1 MTSVKCP
8 ASTQHQLAEKEYR
21 ILAKLHM
28 DSTKTFTKTWEIKT
42 LSFKKKISQPCPV
55 YKYHCPRFP
64 NNDFVFWK
72 LLSRYLEI
80 IYLVRGQSFPILC
93 VSGGKKC

>member
-21 ILAKLHM
+21 ILAKLYM

-42 LSFKKKISQPCPV
+42 LSFKKKDKSAMSCLQVP
-55 YKYHCPRFP
+55 
-64 NNDFVFWK
+64 
-72 LLSRYLEI
+72 LSTL
-80 IYLVRGQSFPILC
+80 P
-93 VSGGKKC
+93 

>member
-8 ASTQHQLAEKEYR
+8 ASNQHQLAEKEYR
-21 ILAKLHM
+21 ILAKLYM
-28 DSTKTFTKTWEIKT
+28 DSTKTFTKTWE
-42 LSFKKKISQPCPV
+42 KKISQSCPV

-64 NNDFVFWK
+64 NNDYVFWK